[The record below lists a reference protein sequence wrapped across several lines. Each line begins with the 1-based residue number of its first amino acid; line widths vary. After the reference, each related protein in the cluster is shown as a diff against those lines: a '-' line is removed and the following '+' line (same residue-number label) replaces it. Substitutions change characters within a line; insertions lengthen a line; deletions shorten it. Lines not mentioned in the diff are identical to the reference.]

1 MKAKLSLLPLLA
13 LTSTRIGAL
22 GAQALPTTQP
32 AYLTIV
38 REEVK
43 LGRGAEHT
51 RIEAGWPAAFA
62 KAKSPSSYLALASLT
77 GQDEVWFTIPF
88 ASNAAVAEEFK
99 RQDADP
105 VLSAELARLARADAE
120 VLTGHTV
127 VQAVARPDLTTGA
140 FPDVAKQRFWQITT
154 FRVKPGH
161 RPDFEAAAKAY
172 GAAAQRAEPKTS
184 YRVYELIAG
193 APGPT
198 FFIFSSVESY
208 GQFDDLTEV
217 LGGGAC
223 QLGDQPLPA
232 RSGDELRVAG
242 DAGAGS
248 RVLDPE
254 EAGRARDHATVR
266 RRGPWED
273 TMRTTALLRKR
284 AEGWKIVHWHESD
297 EHFDAVM
304 GQVFGARR

>member
-1 MKAKLSLLPLLA
+1 MKVRLSLLPLLTLA
-13 LTSTRIGAL
+13 SLRVGTL
-22 GAQALPTTQP
+22 PAQALPTTQP

-77 GQDEVWFTIPF
+77 GPDEVWFTIPF

-120 VLTGHTV
+120 VLTGHSV
-127 VQAVARPDLTTGA
+127 VQAVARPDLTIGA

-161 RPDFEAAAKAY
+161 RADFEAAAKAY
-172 GAAAQRAEPKTS
+172 GVAAQRAEPKTS
-184 YRVYELIAG
+184 YRMYELIAG
-193 APGPT
+193 APGLT
-198 FFIFSSVESY
+198 FFVFSSLESY
-208 GQFDDLTEV
+208 GQFDDLK
-217 LGGGAC
+217 A
-223 QLGDQPLPA
+223 
-232 RSGDELRVAG
+232 AG
-242 DAGAGS
+242 DKTAQGFTAEERAALQKFSAEGLVS
-248 RVLDPE
+248 SETNRFRLDPAMSYVSPE
-254 EAGRARDHATVR
+254 TRAQDPAFWMPKKQVARATTQ
-266 RRGPWED
+266 P
-273 TMRTTALLRKR
+273 
-284 AEGWKIVHWHESD
+284 
-297 EHFDAVM
+297 
-304 GQVFGARR
+304 

>member
-1 MKAKLSLLPLLA
+1 MKVRLPLLPLLTLA
-13 LTSTRIGAL
+13 SLRVGTLA
-22 GAQALPTTQP
+22 AQALPTTQP

-77 GQDEVWFTIPF
+77 GPDEVWFTIPF

-127 VQAVARPDLTTGA
+127 VQAVARPDLTIGA

-161 RPDFEAAAKAY
+161 RADFEAAAKAY
-172 GAAAQRAEPKTS
+172 GVAAQRAEPKTS
-184 YRVYELIAG
+184 YRMYELIAG
-193 APGPT
+193 APGLT
-198 FFIFSSVESY
+198 FFAFSSVESY
-208 GQFDDLTEV
+208 AQFDDLR
-217 LGGGAC
+217 A
-223 QLGDQPLPA
+223 
-232 RSGDELRVAG
+232 AG
-242 DAGAGS
+242 DKTAQGFTAEERATLQKFSAEGLVS
-248 RVLDPE
+248 SETNRFRLDPAMSYVSRE
-254 EAGRARDHATVR
+254 TRAQDPAFWMPKKQVARATTQ
-266 RRGPWED
+266 P
-273 TMRTTALLRKR
+273 
-284 AEGWKIVHWHESD
+284 
-297 EHFDAVM
+297 
-304 GQVFGARR
+304 

>member
-1 MKAKLSLLPLLA
+1 MKAKQALLALLA
-13 LTSTRIGAL
+13 LTSTRSGTII
-22 GAQALPTTQP
+22 AQALPTTQP

-43 LGRGAEHT
+43 LGRDAEHT

-88 ASNAAVAEEFK
+88 ASHAAVAEEFK

-120 VLTGHTV
+120 VLIGHSV
-127 VQAVARPDLTTGA
+127 VQAVARPDLTIGA

-198 FFIFSSVESY
+198 FFIFSSLESY
-208 GQFDDLTEV
+208 AQF
-217 LGGGAC
+217 
-223 QLGDQPLPA
+223 
-232 RSGDELRVAG
+232 DELRAAG
-242 DAGAGS
+242 DKTAQGFTAEERAALQKFSAEGLVS
-248 RVLDPE
+248 SETNRFRLDPAMSYVSPE
-254 EAGRARDHATVR
+254 TRAQDPAFWIPKKQVARATTQ
-266 RRGPWED
+266 P
-273 TMRTTALLRKR
+273 
-284 AEGWKIVHWHESD
+284 
-297 EHFDAVM
+297 
-304 GQVFGARR
+304 

>member
-1 MKAKLSLLPLLA
+1 MKVRLPLLPLLTLA
-13 LTSTRIGAL
+13 SLRVGTLA
-22 GAQALPTTQP
+22 AQALPTTQP

-43 LGRGAEHT
+43 LGRGVEHT

-77 GQDEVWFTIPF
+77 GPDEVWFTIPF

-127 VQAVARPDLTTGA
+127 VQAVARPDLTIGA

-161 RPDFEAAAKAY
+161 RADFEAAAKAY
-172 GAAAQRAEPKTS
+172 GVAAQRAEPKTS
-184 YRVYELIAG
+184 YRMYELIAG
-193 APGPT
+193 APGLT
-198 FFIFSSVESY
+198 FFVFSTVESY
-208 GQFDDLTEV
+208 AQFDDLRT
-217 LGGGAC
+217 
-223 QLGDQPLPA
+223 
-232 RSGDELRVAG
+232 AG
-242 DAGAGS
+242 DKTAQGFTAEERATLQKFSTEGLVS
-248 RVLDPE
+248 SETNRFRLDPAMSYVSRE
-254 EAGRARDHATVR
+254 TRAQDPAFWM
-266 RRGPWED
+266 PKKP
-273 TMRTTALLRKR
+273 AIK
-284 AEGWKIVHWHESD
+284 KPSS
-297 EHFDAVM
+297 
-304 GQVFGARR
+304 

>member
-1 MKAKLSLLPLLA
+1 MNTRLSLLPLLT

-22 GAQALPTTQP
+22 AAQALPTTQP

-88 ASNAAVAEEFK
+88 ASNAAVAEELK

-127 VQAVARPDLTTGA
+127 VQAVARPDLTIGA

-208 GQFDDLTEV
+208 GQFDDLRAAGDKTAQGFTAEERSRSRARPRNREAPST
-217 LGGGAC
+217 LGGHHAH
-223 QLGDQPLPA
+223 DHAPLCSARA
-232 RSGDELRVAG
+232 RSRMPAAAADGHR
-242 DAGAGS
+242 
-248 RVLDPE
+248 
-254 EAGRARDHATVR
+254 GR
-266 RRGPWED
+266 P
-273 TMRTTALLRKR
+273 
-284 AEGWKIVHWHESD
+284 
-297 EHFDAVM
+297 
-304 GQVFGARR
+304 

>member
-1 MKAKLSLLPLLA
+1 MKVRLSLLPLLTLA
-13 LTSTRIGAL
+13 SLRVGTLA
-22 GAQALPTTQP
+22 AQALPTTQP

-43 LGRGAEHT
+43 LGRGVEHT

-77 GQDEVWFTIPF
+77 GPDEVWFTIPF

-127 VQAVARPDLTTGA
+127 VQAVARPDLTIGA

-161 RPDFEAAAKAY
+161 RADFEAAAKAY
-172 GAAAQRAEPKTS
+172 GVAAQRAEPKTS
-184 YRVYELIAG
+184 YRMYELIAG
-193 APGPT
+193 APGLT
-198 FFIFSSVESY
+198 FFVFSSVESY
-208 GQFDDLTEV
+208 AQFDDLR
-217 LGGGAC
+217 A
-223 QLGDQPLPA
+223 
-232 RSGDELRVAG
+232 AG
-242 DAGAGS
+242 DKTAQGFTAEERATLQKFSTEGLVS
-248 RVLDPE
+248 SETNRFRLDPAMSYVSRE
-254 EAGRARDHATVR
+254 TRAQDPAFWMPKKQVARATTQ
-266 RRGPWED
+266 P
-273 TMRTTALLRKR
+273 
-284 AEGWKIVHWHESD
+284 
-297 EHFDAVM
+297 
-304 GQVFGARR
+304 

>member
-1 MKAKLSLLPLLA
+1 MKVRLSLLPLLTLA
-13 LTSTRIGAL
+13 SLRVGTLA
-22 GAQALPTTQP
+22 AQALPTTQP

-43 LGRGAEHT
+43 LGRGVEHT

-77 GQDEVWFTIPF
+77 GPDEVWFTIPF

-127 VQAVARPDLTTGA
+127 VQAVARPDLTIGA

-161 RPDFEAAAKAY
+161 RADFEAAAKAY
-172 GAAAQRAEPKTS
+172 GVAAQRAEPKTS
-184 YRVYELIAG
+184 YRMYELIAG
-193 APGPT
+193 APGLT
-198 FFIFSSVESY
+198 FFVFSTVESY
-208 GQFDDLTEV
+208 AQFDDLRT
-217 LGGGAC
+217 
-223 QLGDQPLPA
+223 
-232 RSGDELRVAG
+232 AG
-242 DAGAGS
+242 DKTAQGFTAEERATLQKFSTEGLVS
-248 RVLDPE
+248 SETNRFRLDPAMSYVSRE
-254 EAGRARDHATVR
+254 TRAQDPAFWMPKKQVARATTQ
-266 RRGPWED
+266 P
-273 TMRTTALLRKR
+273 
-284 AEGWKIVHWHESD
+284 
-297 EHFDAVM
+297 
-304 GQVFGARR
+304 

>member
-1 MKAKLSLLPLLA
+1 MKVRLPLLPLLTLA
-13 LTSTRIGAL
+13 SLRVGTLA
-22 GAQALPTTQP
+22 AQALPTTQP

-62 KAKSPSSYLALASLT
+62 KAKAPSSYLALASLT
-77 GQDEVWFTIPF
+77 GPDEVWFTIPF

-127 VQAVARPDLTTGA
+127 VQAVARPDLTIGA

-161 RPDFEAAAKAY
+161 RADFEAAAKAY
-172 GAAAQRAEPKTS
+172 GVAAQRAEPKTS
-184 YRVYELIAG
+184 YRMYELIAG
-193 APGPT
+193 APGLT
-198 FFIFSSVESY
+198 FFVFSSLESY
-208 GQFDDLTEV
+208 GQFDDLK
-217 LGGGAC
+217 A
-223 QLGDQPLPA
+223 
-232 RSGDELRVAG
+232 AG
-242 DAGAGS
+242 DKTAQGFTAEERAALQKFSAEGLVS
-248 RVLDPE
+248 SETNRFRLDPAMSYVSRE
-254 EAGRARDHATVR
+254 TRAQDPAFWMPKKQVARATTQ
-266 RRGPWED
+266 P
-273 TMRTTALLRKR
+273 
-284 AEGWKIVHWHESD
+284 
-297 EHFDAVM
+297 
-304 GQVFGARR
+304 